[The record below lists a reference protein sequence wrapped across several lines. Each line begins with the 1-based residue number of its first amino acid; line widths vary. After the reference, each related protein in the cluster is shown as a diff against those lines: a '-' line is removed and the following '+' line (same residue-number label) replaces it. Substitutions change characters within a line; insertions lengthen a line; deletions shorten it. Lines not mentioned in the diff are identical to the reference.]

1 MDRSMNQCLDLKKGG
16 DGAVFGIPI
25 NQCVELSRKKST
37 TDIPP
42 DEANQLI
49 KYQFNNQSYFIEIK
63 SILIINNYYLAVN
76 ESISLFKKKI
86 NYKSINQ
93 SL

>member
-1 MDRSMNQCLDLKKGG
+1 MDWSMNQCLDLKKGG

-49 KYQFNNQSYFIEIK
+49 KYQFNNQS
-63 SILIINNYYLAVN
+63 
-76 ESISLFKKKI
+76 
-86 NYKSINQ
+86 
-93 SL
+93 

>member
-1 MDRSMNQCLDLKKGG
+1 MFRIEERWSWRWCCIWYTDQSINQCLELKKGG

-42 DEANQLI
+42 DEVNQLI
-49 KYQFNNQSYFIEIK
+49 NFIINPSSSKECAIEIK
-63 SILIINNYYLAVN
+63 SILI
-76 ESISLFKKKI
+76 KI
-86 NYKSINQ
+86 
-93 SL
+93 